1 MELRVLLWPSIVRA
15 ISESKTMLNKW
26 LGRKD
31 GKGSERS
38 SQPST
43 PVSKPA
49 RPPAPATRSVPA
61 PPQAA
66 LKNDEGAVAE
76 ARAKAALATMASSTP
91 ATRSLKDLGL
101 EDGAGVREEAAAR
114 FAAGEHKMAI
124 DLLVQQLNKTR
135 GQSPKEIWFMLM
147 DAYQALGQQAA
158 FEKSASMYADF
169 FKTSPPSWEA
179 DIVPGTGQGAS
190 MGLNVLV
197 LDGKPSGIH
206 PDKLKAFVGES
217 RRVHQARLDL
227 SRTRLDEDQVQR
239 VEDLR
244 SLLGLMRKLRRNE
257 VKVLLMGENQLVEL
271 LRAVI
276 QKDLPVPNADQY
288 WLLLLEFMQWRGQE
302 TAFDELAL
310 QFAQRFGISAPGF
323 ERSGVIAEAPVEEP
337 INPQNE
343 MGLVPPKVLD
353 DGAMELWCEQVEA
366 ALPMTEAPLMLD
378 FRKVHQVAF
387 HASGDLAARLVQW
400 ARPPEAYTLVG
411 PSELVLALFEITGV
425 APQVIIEPRKR

>member
-1 MELRVLLWPSIVRA
+1 
-15 ISESKTMLNKW
+15 MLNKW

-31 GKGSERS
+31 GKGSERP
-38 SQPST
+38 SQPSV

-49 RPPAPATRSVPA
+49 RASVPTARQMPA

-76 ARAKAALATMASSTP
+76 ARAKAALATMVGSVP
-91 ATRSLKDLGL
+91 AARSMKDLGL
-101 EDGAGVREEAAAR
+101 EEGADVRQEAAAR
-114 FAAGEHKMAI
+114 FAAGEHKRAI

-179 DIVPGTGQGAS
+179 HVVPGAGQGAS

-206 PDKLKAFVGES
+206 ADKLKAFVAES
-217 RRVHQARLDL
+217 RRVRQARLDL

-239 VEDLR
+239 AEDLR
-244 SLLGLMRKLRRNE
+244 SLLALMKKLRRNE
-257 VKVLLMGENQLVEL
+257 VKVLLMGENQLVEG
-271 LRAVI
+271 LRSVI

-323 ERSGVIAEAPVEEP
+323 EPGGVVAEAPVEEP
-337 INPQNE
+337 VSPKSE
-343 MGLVPPKVLD
+343 MGLLPPKVLD
-353 DGAMELWCEQVEA
+353 DAAMELWCEQVEA
-366 ALPMTEAPLMLD
+366 ALPLAEGPLLLD

-387 HASGDLAARLVQW
+387 HAAGDLAARLLQW
-400 ARPPEAYTLVG
+400 GRPPESYTLAG
-411 PSELVLALFEITGV
+411 PSELVLALFEIPGV
-425 APQVIIEPRKR
+425 ASQVIVEPRKR